1 MAIQP
6 ENPGTG
12 SSPVHTD
19 RGELRR
25 GPADPGPS
33 ARPESSAA
41 VASFPAL
48 SAGGRG
54 RWRLGLILAALVL
67 GLAGLTA
74 SAAGIA
80 VQILPRRFN
89 AAQQQQ
95 IMAWES
101 ARHWRVLPAGKIFP
115 ATVSYQVPAYALA
128 GRSVLPLTA
137 HRVGIARQA
146 SCARAAASVGVG
158 SVLDRHGCAEMLRAT
173 YLDATGSLVVTV
185 GVAVMPGQ
193 AAAEASIRAL
203 PDQQGLR
210 SGVRPLAYPD
220 TLTTGFG
227 EAQRQ
232 LTMAISTGPYLI
244 LSAAG
249 YADGRPRI
257 PGSSDLYDEE
267 EMTSLA
273 NGVAEAIGSPLGA
286 LPALPGCPG
295 APGC

>member
-1 MAIQP
+1 VAIQP
-6 ENPGTG
+6 ENPGSG
-12 SSPVHTD
+12 S
-19 RGELRR
+19 RR
-25 GPADPGPS
+25 QAPADPARS
-33 ARPESSAA
+33 APPAA
-41 VASFPAL
+41 VAWFPVL
-48 SAGGRG
+48 SAAGHGK
-54 RWRLGLILAALVL
+54 WRFGVILAALVL

-74 SAAGIA
+74 SAAGMA
-80 VQILPRRFN
+80 VQILPRRFS

-115 ATVSYQVPAYALA
+115 AAVSYQVPAYALGA
-128 GRSVLPLTA
+128 GSVLPLTA
-137 HRVGIARQA
+137 HRVGIAGQA
-146 SCARAAASVGVG
+146 NCARAAAPGVG
-158 SVLDRHGCAEMLRAT
+158 AVLDQRGCAKMLRAT
-173 YLDATGSLVVTV
+173 YIDATGSLVVTV

-203 PDQQGLR
+203 PVQQGLR
-210 SGVRPLAYPD
+210 SGVRPLAYRD

-227 EAQRQ
+227 DAQRQ
-232 LTMAISTGPYLI
+232 LTMAISRGPYLI

-249 YADGRPRI
+249 YADGRPRV

-273 NGVAEAIGSPLGA
+273 SGVAEAIGIPLGA
-286 LPALPGCPG
+286 LPALPRCPG

>member
-1 MAIQP
+1 VAIQP

-12 SSPVHTD
+12 SSPVQTD
-19 RGELRR
+19 RGELRH
-25 GPADPGPS
+25 GPADLGPS
-33 ARPESSAA
+33 GPSGPPAA
-41 VASFPAL
+41 VASFPGP
-48 SAGGRG
+48 SAAGHG
-54 RWRLGLILAALVL
+54 RWRFGLILAALVL

-101 ARHWRVLPAGKIFP
+101 ARHWRVLSAGKIFP
-115 ATVSYQVPAYALA
+115 ATVSYEVPGYALGA
-128 GRSVLPLTA
+128 DSMLPLTA

-146 SCARAAASVGVG
+146 SCGRAASPAAAT
-158 SVLDRHGCAEMLRAT
+158 VLDRLGCAKMLRAT
-173 YLDATGSLVVTV
+173 YLDATGSLVVTI

-193 AAAEASIRAL
+193 AAAEASIHAL
-203 PDQQGLR
+203 PSQQGVQ
-210 SGVRPLAYPD
+210 SGVKPLAYPN
-220 TLTTGFG
+220 TLTAGFG

-232 LTMAISTGPYLI
+232 LTKAISMGPYLI

-249 YADGRPRI
+249 FTDGRPLI
-257 PGSSDLYDEE
+257 PGSSDYYDQE
-267 EMTSLA
+267 EMTSLV
-273 NGVAEAIGSPLGA
+273 NGVASAVGGPLGM
-286 LPALPGCPG
+286 LPPLPRCPG

>member
-1 MAIQP
+1 
-6 ENPGTG
+6 
-12 SSPVHTD
+12 
-19 RGELRR
+19 LRR
-25 GPADPGPS
+25 APADPGQS
-33 ARPESSAA
+33 ARSVPPAA
-41 VASFPAL
+41 VASFPIL
-48 SAGGRG
+48 SAVSHG
-54 RWRLGLILAALVL
+54 RWRFGLILAALVL

-115 ATVSYQVPAYALA
+115 ATVSYQVPAYALVA
-128 GRSVLPLTA
+128 GSVLPLTA

-146 SCARAAASVGVG
+146 SCARAAASPGAGV
-158 SVLDRHGCAEMLRAT
+158 VLDRHGCAKMLRAT
-173 YLDATGSLVVTV
+173 YIDATGSLVVTV

-193 AAAEASIRAL
+193 AAAEASIGAL
-203 PDQQGLR
+203 PVQQGLR

-227 EAQRQ
+227 DAQRQ
-232 LTMAISTGPYLI
+232 LTSAISRGPYLI
-244 LSAAG
+244 LSATG

-257 PGSSDLYDEE
+257 PGSSDIYDQE
-267 EMTSLA
+267 EMTSLSS
-273 NGVAEAIGSPLGA
+273 GVAEAIGIPLDA
-286 LPALPGCPG
+286 LPALPRCPG

>member
-1 MAIQP
+1 M
-6 ENPGTG
+6 
-12 SSPVHTD
+12 
-19 RGELRR
+19 
-25 GPADPGPS
+25 
-33 ARPESSAA
+33 
-41 VASFPAL
+41 
-48 SAGGRG
+48 
-54 RWRLGLILAALVL
+54 L

-101 ARHWRVLPAGKIFP
+101 ARHWRLLPAGKIFP
-115 ATVSYQVPAYALA
+115 ATVTYDVPGYALEA
-128 GRSVLPLTA
+128 ESVLPLTA

-146 SCARAAASVGVG
+146 SCARAASPAAAT
-158 SVLDRHGCAEMLRAT
+158 VLDRHGCAKMLRAS
-173 YLDATGSLVVTV
+173 YLDATGSIVVTI

-193 AAAEASIRAL
+193 AAAEASMRAL
-203 PDQQGLR
+203 PSQQGIQ
-210 SGVRPLAYPD
+210 SGVKPLAYRN
-220 TLTTGFG
+220 TLTAGFG

-232 LTMAISTGPYLI
+232 LTTAISRGPYLI

-249 YADGRPRI
+249 FTDGRPRI
-257 PGSSDLYDEE
+257 PGSSDYYDEE

-273 NGVAEAIGSPLGA
+273 NGVAGAVGGPLGM
-286 LPALPGCPG
+286 LPPLPRCPG